1 MWMTLTV
8 ISGMLLCMA
17 VAMIAVLMHYAHGTP
32 GWRRTARTAA
42 ALAGIVLAVG
52 TMMVDPTLYPSDF
65 TGQLFFAFFVAFIVG
80 EGGLRFIVWLTARLL
95 QSNQE

>member
-1 MWMTLTV
+1 MWMVLAI

-17 VAMIAVLMHYAHGTP
+17 VTMIAVLMHYAHGTA
-32 GWRRTARTAA
+32 GWRRAARTAS

-52 TMMVDPTLYPSDF
+52 TMLVDPELYPTDF
-65 TGQLFFAFFVAFIVG
+65 IGQLAFMSFTAFIVG

-95 QSNQE
+95 PSSEE